1 MLLLDP
7 ELFGRRRLRL
17 LRKEGGDLPERKE
30 DEGPREG
37 TTSERPR
44 QRAKSRRQSTGKGM
58 MECMRCGGERRRE
71 EKRELSSLTFG
82 GRERGEDAELRDQ
95 SASDPCSPSNHPKL
109 KRKLF
114 LGMQH
119 LYLR

>member
-1 MLLLDP
+1 MLLSNP

-58 MECMRCGGERRRE
+58 MGCMRCGGERRRRE
-71 EKRELSSLTFG
+71 EE
-82 GRERGEDAELRDQ
+82 GREERTELVDVWRE
-95 SASDPCSPSNHPKL
+95 
-109 KRKLF
+109 RT
-114 LGMQH
+114 
-119 LYLR
+119 RRRR